1 MTYDNGLSNKHYAID
16 PPTGDINEIASRI
29 NDEDARTIFLKLAS
43 ERCHGE
49 QILASQLS
57 DILLH
62 NIIDHADGE
71 ILCACYRSNI
81 KGDKDRAMNK
91 VLRYAALNIE
101 FLKKA
106 QVDSK
111 EWGKLYFGIM
121 QTAHYALIALN
132 DGRTQLYTVESSRI
146 DAAVT
151 LQRIYVSHGMST
163 ISPVR
168 DVIYNAY
175 GMPERV
181 QFAIA
186 ALTNPD
192 QPLERA
198 NHIAWEYLQDV
209 KGNSQAVRD
218 VCDTLKPVKTVEEQV
233 AEAMVG
239 TTVVTTTEKSTRIGE
254 VGLEISYEV
263 LMTKSDME
271 ISCRSS
277 SLNEQEAYSNCEKLL
292 RSALTAHFKDKRL
305 EDTLDDSDEEHMG
318 VPVATHVTPKIKTLQ
333 EGLDEGVFNADAPP
347 MVDLNKSLKTNMV
360 AAFDDDQLDLGD

>member
-29 NDEDARTIFLKLAS
+29 NDEDARNIFLRLAS
-43 ERCHGE
+43 ERCQGSR
-49 QILASQLS
+49 IVASQLS
-57 DILLH
+57 DILLA
-62 NIIDHADGE
+62 NEIDHADGE

-101 FLKKA
+101 FLKKVE
-106 QVDSK
+106 VDGT

-121 QTAHYALIALN
+121 QTAHNALVELN
-132 DGRTQLYTVESSRI
+132 GRFTQLKTVESSRI
-146 DAAVT
+146 EAALT
-151 LQRIYVSHGMST
+151 LQRIYVPHIMST
-163 ISPVR
+163 VSPVK

-181 QFAIA
+181 QFAIH
-186 ALTNPD
+186 ALTNPE

-198 NHIAWEYLQDV
+198 NNIAWEYLQHV
-209 KGNSQAVRD
+209 KGTRQEIRE
-218 VCDTLKPVKTVEEQV
+218 VCDKLKPAKTVEELV
-233 AEAMVG
+233 TEAMVG

-263 LMTKSDME
+263 LMTKSEME
-271 ISCRSS
+271 LSCRSS
-277 SLNEQEAYSNCEKLL
+277 SLNEQGAYSNCEKLL
-292 RSALTAHFKDKRL
+292 RSELTAHFTAKTWDEL
-305 EDTLDDSDEEHMG
+305 LDEADEEHTG
-318 VPVATHVTPKIKTLQ
+318 VPVAEPAPLPAQVAPWPPTP
-333 EGLDEGVFNADAPP
+333 EAPKP
-347 MVDLNKSLKTNMV
+347 STI